1 MEELEIYKIIK
12 APPKPS
18 EVGGVLLMGLLTGF
32 LNFMGGPPMR
42 DSLVY
47 IGNLESKNKVLE
59 ILGKPEQSERYFADL
74 ADKWHHKLKYKGLN
88 IYFLFF

>member
-12 APPKPS
+12 VPPKPS

-32 LNFMGGPPMR
+32 LNFMGGPVMR